1 MEKRTPLLGV
11 LGGLGPM
18 STFYFCQ
25 LLTAHTRASRDADH
39 VDMLVSSRATTPD
52 RTAFILGR
60 STEDPL
66 PVMLEEAERLTRAGA
81 ELLVIPCNTAHYFY
95 DGLQKGTSLPI
106 INIIEETVKTLSAAG
121 IRRFGLLA
129 TEGTASSG
137 AYERI
142 CRRYG
147 ITCVLPTKEEQDA
160 LSSLIYEEVKQN
172 RDPSGEALEQIAAS
186 MLAHGCEKLV
196 LGCTELSLLKPRLA
210 HPEHFLDAL
219 EVLAFRTLLR
229 LGKEPVGFSDPLL
242 GESLDE
248 PSPDRP
254 TGAKEVKA

>member
-1 MEKRTPLLGV
+1 MDKRTPLLGV

-39 VDMLVSSRATTPD
+39 VDMIVSSRATTPD

-60 STEDPL
+60 SKEDPL

-95 DGLQKGTSLPI
+95 DGLQKGSSLPI

-147 ITCVLPTKEEQDA
+147 ITCSLPTKEEQDA

-172 RDPSGEALEQIAAS
+172 REPSGEALEQIAAS
-186 MLAHGCEKLV
+186 MLARGCEKLV

-242 GESLDE
+242 GTGKDE

>member
-1 MEKRTPLLGV
+1 MDKRTPLLGV

-81 ELLVIPCNTAHYFY
+81 EVLVIPCNTAHYFY

-147 ITCVLPTKEEQDA
+147 ITCSLPTKEEQDA

-172 RDPSGEALEQIAAS
+172 RETGGEALEQIAAS
-186 MLAHGCEKLV
+186 MLARGCEKLV

-242 GESLDE
+242 RAETDE
-248 PSPDRP
+248 PSPVLRES
-254 TGAKEVKA
+254 AEEVKA